1 MNRPYILCNM
11 LTALDGKITGPY
23 MFDEY
28 AKKTMDGFYCPKR
41 CSGILSVY
49 RYEGKAG
56 LACVYTLKL
65 WISRREMKKTNIDFY
80 SNI

>member
-28 AKKTMDGFYCPKR
+28 AKKTMDGFYCKKDAPVYCLSIDTK
-41 CSGILSVY
+41 GKLGWPAYILLNF
-49 RYEGKAG
+49 G
-56 LACVYTLKL
+56 
-65 WISRREMKKTNIDFY
+65 
-80 SNI
+80 